1 MHLLHTYKSGDELE
15 VCTMKKEK
23 AISKEPLLYIQ
34 QPKLQEVK
42 GNMQVTYRST
52 KPKEKKE
59 NIPNQS
65 VELDSEK
72 QRVAENRNEKTYGK
86 ESIEDIQPQTK
97 TETEEPRSAAYSFR
111 RLKPFKELNLEEKL
125 DYISD
130 SINGKAPFPCEF
142 CTDTFSYKG
151 VLSFKN
157 VHVIKVKTFQG
168 EEVTIAKESLKSI
181 KMIGLH

>member
-23 AISKEPLLYIQ
+23 ETSKEPLLYIQ

-42 GNMQVTYRST
+42 GNMQVTYRSA

-59 NIPNQS
+59 IVPTPS
-65 VELDSEK
+65 IEPDAVKHHD
-72 QRVAENRNEKTYGK
+72 AENRNEKTYGK
-86 ESIEDIQPQTK
+86 EPSDDFPQPK
-97 TETEEPRSAAYSFR
+97 SETEESRSAAYSFR
-111 RLKPFKELNLEEKL
+111 RLKPFKDLNLEEKL
-125 DYISD
+125 DYISA

-142 CTDTFSYKG
+142 STDTFTYKG
-151 VLSFKN
+151 VLSMKN
-157 VHVIKVKTFQG
+157 NQEIKVKTFQG
-168 EEVTIAKESLKSI
+168 EEVTMAKESLKSI